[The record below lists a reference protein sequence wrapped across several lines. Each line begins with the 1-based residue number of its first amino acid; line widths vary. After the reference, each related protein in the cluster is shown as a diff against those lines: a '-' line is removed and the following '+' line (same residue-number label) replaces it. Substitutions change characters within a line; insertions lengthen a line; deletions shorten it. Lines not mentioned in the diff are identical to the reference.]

1 MSEERELLRET
12 VAALVAKHASHAAVR
27 EAMESERGYDES
39 LWRLLREQVGA
50 AALVVAVIAVTFVLW
65 GTNGPA
71 YLVDLIAAY
80 CL

>member
-1 MSEERELLRET
+1 MTRGWRS
-12 VAALVAKHASHAAVR
+12 LVSW
-27 EAMESERGYDES
+27 S
-39 LWRLLREQVGA
+39 A
-50 AALVVAVIAVTFVLW
+50 AALLAAVVAVTFVLW

>member
-1 MSEERELLRET
+1 MTQGWRSLVLWG
-12 VAALVAKHASHAAVR
+12 AIALLVALT
-27 EAMESERGYDES
+27 G
-39 LWRLLREQVGA
+39 
-50 AALVVAVIAVTFVLW
+50 VTFVLW

>member
-1 MSEERELLRET
+1 MTRGWRSLAAWSAIALL
-12 VAALVAKHASHAAVR
+12 AAV
-27 EAMESERGYDES
+27 
-39 LWRLLREQVGA
+39 V
-50 AALVVAVIAVTFVLW
+50 AVTFVLW